1 MVPLVFLKP
10 TYRDDKI
17 VVGFNGVVPK
27 AFWKVRTVRYDR
39 EGLRAQTESP
49 TIELDLKF
57 CEGHQSPG
65 SPDERT

>member
-1 MVPLVFLKP
+1 MMPLVFLKP

-17 VVGFNGVVPK
+17 VVGFIRGVAR

-39 EGLRAQTESP
+39 ESLRAQTESP

-57 CEGHQSPG
+57 CEGY
-65 SPDERT
+65 

>member
-1 MVPLVFLKP
+1 MVPLIFLEP

-17 VVGFNGVVPK
+17 AVGFNGVVRGV
-27 AFWKVRTVRYDR
+27 FWKVRTVRYDR
-39 EGLRAQTESP
+39 ESLRAQTESP

-57 CEGHQSPG
+57 CEGNQPVG